1 MESSRNVQTDQLMG
15 LRSLR
20 ISTPHS
26 DSACSSSAESSD
38 CESTSHHH
46 HHHHHH
52 NFNEAPV
59 EIIPGLLFLGNASHS
74 CDSNALQKYNIKYVL
89 NVTPDL
95 PNEFEKSGIIKYLQI
110 PITDHYSQ
118 DLAMHF
124 PDAIQFIEE
133 ARSANS
139 AVLVHCLA
147 GVSRSVTVTLAY
159 LMHTRG
165 LSLNDAF
172 TMVRDRKPDVSPN
185 FHFMQQLQSF
195 ESQLR
200 LSPGDGQ
207 AMDDGPVSNVLTANP
222 SVVASRCGRGSK
234 FSCNCIAPDCKC
246 MQTGGFMAA
255 HLAKATGV
263 SPDSGIEFD
272 RWTPSDAEQLG
283 GKSFVLPPSQEILA
297 AAVATSPPP
306 IGLAVNPDNMSPAST
321 TSSST
326 STTTTAEAVSVVEVI
341 RELRIEGLRE
351 NWLDMGMSF
360 EAEEMRSQ
368 SVMERFTRMI
378 YAGTTN
384 VDILL
389 SDPQV
394 RKLLTSGEK
403 FDLLI
408 VDLFLSDALLGLA
421 FYYGIPT
428 VAISPTGANSWL
440 NNMFGNPQSSSLD
453 PSNFLPFTERMNTWQ
468 RVLNSLM
475 STFERLTYN
484 FFHLISQQSV
494 YTNHFELLVK
504 ELPLYR
510 DLTKNLSLALIN
522 SHPGLHYPRAYLP
535 NMVEIGGLHLS
546 DPNEQQLGAHLLSF
560 MESAPSGVIYFSLGA
575 DVQTAQLPQE
585 KLAII
590 LDVFGHLKAF
600 HFLVKWEKEDFAA
613 DQELPENVMIADWWP
628 QQGILYH
635 PQLSVWESIN
645 GQKPI
650 LAIPILAD
658 QEVMAKRLQHHGVS
672 LTVGYDSIAYD
683 SLLHGIRQLTLNT
696 SYVERLGQLKDR
708 LISRDSSPAK
718 KALVLESGGADFLKS
733 HANTLNFWRAEGVDV
748 LLIIALG
755 FCGILI
761 IPFLAICIILRKS
774 YHSQAAQDQPPYRTN
789 LKRTR
794 SAQSLSA
801 RSSSSSMSST
811 SPSPSTA
818 STTPLDLT
826 PPPAIQ
832 LLGQVPPLQLY
843 VNHQRI
849 NSGDRKTS
857 QEENGERSAVKEFD
871 IPRSRVTAMGTER
884 VRIGFGLAQG
894 LPRPVAPIAH

>member
-1 MESSRNVQTDQLMG
+1 MQILQVFLATLLCGFVLGANILAVFPSVWKSHYLFGRRLLQELVESRRNHSVTL
-15 LRSLR
+15 
-20 ISTPHS
+20 ISPHAAAQENA
-26 DSACSSSAESSD
+26 D
-38 CESTSHHH
+38 
-46 HHHHHH
+46 
-52 NFNEAPV
+52 V
-59 EIIPGLLFLGNASHS
+59 EIP
-74 CDSNALQKYNIKYVL
+74 
-89 NVTPDL
+89 
-95 PNEFEKSGIIKYLQI
+95 
-110 PITDHYSQ
+110 
-118 DLAMHF
+118 
-124 PDAIQFIEE
+124 
-133 ARSANS
+133 R
-139 AVLVHCLA
+139 
-147 GVSRSVTVTLAY
+147 
-159 LMHTRG
+159 
-165 LSLNDAF
+165 
-172 TMVRDRKPDVSPN
+172 
-185 FHFMQQLQSF
+185 
-195 ESQLR
+195 
-200 LSPGDGQ
+200 
-207 AMDDGPVSNVLTANP
+207 
-222 SVVASRCGRGSK
+222 
-234 FSCNCIAPDCKC
+234 
-246 MQTGGFMAA
+246 
-255 HLAKATGV
+255 
-263 SPDSGIEFD
+263 
-272 RWTPSDAEQLG
+272 
-283 GKSFVLPPSQEILA
+283 
-297 AAVATSPPP
+297 
-306 IGLAVNPDNMSPAST
+306 
-321 TSSST
+321 
-326 STTTTAEAVSVVEVI
+326 I

-368 SVMERFTRMI
+368 SVMERFTRLT

-453 PSNFLPFTERMNTWQ
+453 PSNFLPFTERMNTRQ
-468 RVLNSLM
+468 RILNSLM

-535 NMVEIGGLHLS
+535 NMVEVGGLHLS
-546 DPNEQQLGAHLLSF
+546 DSNELQLGTHLLSF

-585 KLAII
+585 KLSII
-590 LDVFGHLKAF
+590 LDVFGHLKEF
-600 HFLVKWEKEDFAA
+600 HFLLKWEKEEFAV

-628 QQGILYH
+628 QQAILYH
-635 PQLSVWESIN
+635 PQVKMFISSCGQLSVWESIN

-683 SLLHGIRQLTLNT
+683 ALLHGIRQLTLNT
-696 SYVERLGQLKDR
+696 SYVEKLGQLKNR
-708 LISRDSSPAK
+708 LISKDSSPAE
-718 KALVLESGGADFLKS
+718 KAVRKIQLVLDSGGADFLKS

-748 LLIIALG
+748 LLIITLG

-774 YHSQAAQDQPPYRTN
+774 YHSQAGQDQPTCRTN
-789 LKRTR
+789 LKVVGRVHSYGDPGSSKSAKGTETLRRTR

-811 SPSPSTA
+811 SQSPSTA

-826 PPPAIQ
+826 PPPLIQ
-832 LLGQVPPLQLY
+832 IAGQVSPLQLY
-843 VNHQRI
+843 T
-849 NSGDRKTS
+849 KTM
-857 QEENGERSAVKEFD
+857 ERNYRRTTQNEGSHND
-871 IPRSRVTAMGTER
+871 ISPDET
-884 VRIGFGLAQG
+884 
-894 LPRPVAPIAH
+894 

>member
-1 MESSRNVQTDQLMG
+1 MQILQV
-15 LRSLR
+15 
-20 ISTPHS
+20 
-26 DSACSSSAESSD
+26 
-38 CESTSHHH
+38 
-46 HHHHHH
+46 
-52 NFNEAPV
+52 
-59 EIIPGLLFLGNASHS
+59 FLGTLLCGFVLGANILAVFPSVWKSHYLFGRRL
-74 CDSNALQKYNIKYVL
+74 LQ
-89 NVTPDL
+89 
-95 PNEFEKSGIIKYLQI
+95 E
-110 PITDHYSQ
+110 
-118 DLAMHF
+118 
-124 PDAIQFIEE
+124 
-133 ARSANS
+133 
-139 AVLVHCLA
+139 LVESPGNH
-147 GVSRSVTVTLAY
+147 SVTLI
-159 LMHTRG
+159 
-165 LSLNDAF
+165 
-172 TMVRDRKPDVSPN
+172 SP
-185 FHFMQQLQSF
+185 HAAQ
-195 ESQLR
+195 E
-200 LSPGDGQ
+200 
-207 AMDDGPVSNVLTANP
+207 NVDL
-222 SVVASRCGRGSK
+222 
-234 FSCNCIAPDCKC
+234 
-246 MQTGGFMAA
+246 
-255 HLAKATGV
+255 
-263 SPDSGIEFD
+263 
-272 RWTPSDAEQLG
+272 
-283 GKSFVLPPSQEILA
+283 EI
-297 AAVATSPPP
+297 PR
-306 IGLAVNPDNMSPAST
+306 
-321 TSSST
+321 
-326 STTTTAEAVSVVEVI
+326 I

-368 SVMERFTRMI
+368 SVMERFTRLI

-453 PSNFLPFTERMNTWQ
+453 PSNFLPFTERMNIKQ
-468 RVLNSLM
+468 RILNSLM

-484 FFHLISQQSV
+484 FFQLISQQSV

-535 NMVEIGGLHLS
+535 NMVEVGGLHLNHS
-546 DPNEQQLGAHLLSF
+546 NELQLPKHLLSF

-590 LDVFGHLKAF
+590 LDVFDHLKEF
-600 HFLVKWEKEDFAA
+600 HFLLKWEKEEFAV
-613 DQELPENVMIADWWP
+613 DQVLPENVMIADWWP
-628 QQGILYH
+628 QQAILHH
-635 PQLSVWESIN
+635 PQVKMFVSSCGQLSVWESIN

-650 LAIPILAD
+650 LAIPILAE
-658 QEVMAKRLQHHGVS
+658 QEVMAKRLQLHGVS

-696 SYVERLGQLKDR
+696 SYVEKLAELKDR

-718 KALVLESGGADFLKS
+718 KAVRKIQLILDSGGADFLKS
-733 HANTLNFWRAEGVDV
+733 HAHTLNFWRAEGVDV
-748 LLIIALG
+748 LLIITVG
-755 FCGILI
+755 FCGILT

-774 YHSQAAQDQPPYRTN
+774 YHSQAEQDQKPYRTN
-789 LKRTR
+789 LKVVGRVHSYGEQSSCRSAKGTESLRRTR

-811 SPSPSTA
+811 TATSPSTA

-826 PPPAIQ
+826 PPPIQ

-843 VNHQRI
+843 VTQQRI
-849 NSGDRKTS
+849 YSGDRSTS
-857 QEENGERSAVKEFD
+857 QEGNAEQRF
-871 IPRSRVTAMGTER
+871 P
-884 VRIGFGLAQG
+884 
-894 LPRPVAPIAH
+894 